1 MCACVYVCVR
11 VHGRELGEV
20 GERVGA
26 GWLNFLSTGNG
37 EPLNVFEQGGDLT

>member
-1 MCACVYVCVR
+1 MRVRVCMCVC

-20 GERVGA
+20 GERVGPR
-26 GWLNFLSTGNG
+26 WLNFLSTGNG